1 MEESLNSLLNN
12 SSTKQAYSFGKV
24 IRFKK
29 IKEKM
34 IYLNLIIFLKQ
45 KDIHAIILGYGKNGN
60 IIKI

>member
-1 MEESLNSLLNN
+1 MKERLNSLLNN

-34 IYLNLIIFLKQ
+34 IYLNFIIFLK
-45 KDIHAIILGYGKNGN
+45 KEVYTFNN
-60 IIKI
+60 IRLWKKMGI